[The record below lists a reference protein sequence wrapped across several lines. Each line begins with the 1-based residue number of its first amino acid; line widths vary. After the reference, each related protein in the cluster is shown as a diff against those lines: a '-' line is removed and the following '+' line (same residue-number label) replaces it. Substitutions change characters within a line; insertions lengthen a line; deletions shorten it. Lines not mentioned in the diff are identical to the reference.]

1 MLQLLMVFH
10 NVATRYLAFRYFRWG
25 ITLTG
30 QRLMRGLAAATFVK
44 DGRALSRCELL
55 PSAAYATGDLHS
67 LLL

>member
-10 NVATRYLAFRYFRWG
+10 NVSARYLAFRHFGWG
-25 ITLTG
+25 ITLTW
-30 QRLMRGLAAATFVK
+30 QRLLRGLAAATFVK

-55 PSAAYATGDLHS
+55 PSAAYPTRDLHP